1 MSSRRQFL
9 KYSAAFAASSTA
21 LSLSAQQFESPV
33 GSVETVTKDE
43 AFWQKIREQYDIQKE
58 IINLEQ
64 GYWGKMANPV
74 QQAFFDHTRRV
85 NREMSWYARKHFS
98 QDLHAAREAVA
109 DALKVKKEE
118 VMLTRNATESFVD
131 LITQFDDFSSGDEI
145 LWADIDYPAYQ
156 DMMAWLSADR
166 KVKGNKINLP
176 AYGNEQDYLEA
187 YQQAFEQHPD
197 IKLMLLTHVSNQHG
211 LVMPV
216 RKIAE
221 MAKERGIYVI
231 CDCAQSW
238 GLIDFTIDDLGVD
251 WAIFNLHKWI
261 GSPVGVGALYM
272 RQGTLSAV
280 RPFPGEDAGDSDVS
294 NRIHLAT
301 SNFASF
307 MTVPDALNFH
317 SKIGGKNKEA
327 RLRFLWESWT
337 HPLRDNTAIEIL
349 GATSPANAS
358 GMGGFRLAGKTSY
371 EENAALQLQL
381 EKEFGIFTVVRK
393 GLSAGS
399 NIRVTPQIF
408 TPVAHMQ
415 KLAEAITT
423 IAG

>member
-1 MSSRRQFL
+1 
-9 KYSAAFAASSTA
+9 
-21 LSLSAQQFESPV
+21 
-33 GSVETVTKDE
+33 
-43 AFWQKIREQYDIQKE
+43 
-58 IINLEQ
+58 
-64 GYWGKMANPV
+64 
-74 QQAFFDHTRRV
+74 
-85 NREMSWYARKHFS
+85 
-98 QDLHAAREAVA
+98 
-109 DALKVKKEE
+109 
-118 VMLTRNATESFVD
+118 
-131 LITQFDDFSSGDEI
+131 
-145 LWADIDYPAYQ
+145 
-156 DMMAWLSADR
+156 MAWLSADR
-166 KVKGNKINLP
+166 KVKGTKINLP
-176 AYGNEQDYLEA
+176 AYGDEQDYLEA

-317 SKIGGKNKEA
+317 IKIGGKNKEA
-327 RLRFLWESWT
+327 RLRYLWESWT
-337 HPLRDNTAIEIL
+337 RPLRDNTAIEIFGPHL
-349 GATSPANAS
+349 RRTHRGWEDSDLQGKPAMKKTRPFSYNWKKS
-358 GMGGFRLAGKTSY
+358 LAFSLWSEKVCPL
-371 EENAALQLQL
+371 AA
-381 EKEFGIFTVVRK
+381 I
-393 GLSAGS
+393 SA
-399 NIRVTPQIF
+399 
-408 TPVAHMQ
+408 
-415 KLAEAITT
+415 
-423 IAG
+423 

>member
-43 AFWQKIREQYDIQKE
+43 AFWQKIREQYDVQKE

-166 KVKGNKINLP
+166 KVK
-176 AYGNEQDYLEA
+176 
-187 YQQAFEQHPD
+187 
-197 IKLMLLTHVSNQHG
+197 
-211 LVMPV
+211 
-216 RKIAE
+216 
-221 MAKERGIYVI
+221 
-231 CDCAQSW
+231 
-238 GLIDFTIDDLGVD
+238 
-251 WAIFNLHKWI
+251 
-261 GSPVGVGALYM
+261 
-272 RQGTLSAV
+272 
-280 RPFPGEDAGDSDVS
+280 
-294 NRIHLAT
+294 
-301 SNFASF
+301 
-307 MTVPDALNFH
+307 VP
-317 SKIGGKNKEA
+317 K
-327 RLRFLWESWT
+327 
-337 HPLRDNTAIEIL
+337 
-349 GATSPANAS
+349 
-358 GMGGFRLAGKTSY
+358 
-371 EENAALQLQL
+371 
-381 EKEFGIFTVVRK
+381 
-393 GLSAGS
+393 
-399 NIRVTPQIF
+399 
-408 TPVAHMQ
+408 
-415 KLAEAITT
+415 
-423 IAG
+423 